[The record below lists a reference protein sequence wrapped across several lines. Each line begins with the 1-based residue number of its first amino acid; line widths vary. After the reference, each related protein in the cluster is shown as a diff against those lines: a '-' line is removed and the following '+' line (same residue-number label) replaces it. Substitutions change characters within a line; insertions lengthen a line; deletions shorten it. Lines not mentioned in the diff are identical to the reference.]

1 MMRHKFIVMKNL
13 SFLML
18 FMAWSFGLHAQ
29 YSISGKVTE
38 ADGTPLSGVSIQL
51 ESTFLGVATNLQGAY
66 VLKSVKAGTYTL
78 RVSYLGFEPQTRSIQ
93 VDKNVQMD
101 LVLVAKA
108 FMAEEVI
115 VKSTRAGENAPG
127 TYANLSKSDLAKEN
141 LGQDIPYLLSLT
153 PSLVATSDAGAGVG
167 YTGFRIRGTDAN
179 RINVTV
185 NGIPLNDAESHSV
198 YWVNMPDFASSVENI
213 QVQRGVGTS
222 TNGAAAFGATVNM
235 QTNTLREKPYAE
247 ISSAA
252 GSFNTFKNTVM
263 VGSGLLN
270 GHFAVDARLSKIT
283 SDGYIDRAFSDLKS
297 FYVSGGYYGENTLV
311 KINVFSGNEQTYQA
325 WNGIPKVR
333 MENDTAGMSRYELH
347 GLYTSVETQQMK
359 ESNPRTYNYFTYN
372 NQTDNY
378 QQDNYQLFFSHKINS
393 TLNFNSAVH
402 YTYGRGYYEEE
413 RIDDAFADYGMNDV
427 TIGADTTITNT
438 NLVRQKWLDNDFYGA
453 VASLNYT
460 QGKWDV
466 SIGGGANQYNG
477 RHFGKV
483 IWAQMLD
490 SVDKDYEWYRSTGNK
505 TDWNV
510 YGKANLRISEQLSA
524 MADLQ
529 FRGITHEIAGIDDD
543 LRDITQTH
551 SFKFFNPKVGLNY
564 KPNSQTET
572 YVYYAMGNREP
583 NRSAYTDIAPGQTVP
598 TSERLYDLE
607 AGYLFKEER
616 FSVGA
621 NLYYMQYKNQ
631 LVLTG
636 QINDVGN
643 AIMTNVDKSY
653 RRGIEITAGVQIAQ
667 WLKWDGNL
675 TLSQNKIVDFTEYVD
690 NWDYWVDPINEP
702 KQYIN
707 KLGNTDIAFSPNV
720 LANSM
725 FKITPVKNLTIGIN
739 SQYVGKQ
746 YIDNSMSSLR
756 SLDAYL
762 VNNLLVSYSIKPK
775 FMQEIGFQLQVNN
788 LLNAKYENNAWVYSY
803 LYGGERFAMDGYF
816 PQAGNNFMVGVN
828 LKF

>member
-1 MMRHKFIVMKNL
+1 MKKINL
-13 SFLML
+13 FLFLMVIGY
-18 FMAWSFGLHAQ
+18 FVQAQ
-29 YSISGKVTE
+29 YSIVGKVTD
-38 ADGTPLSGVSIQL
+38 ANGVPLSGASVQL
-51 ESTFLGVATNLQGAY
+51 EPTFLGVVTNLQGQYLLTSVNAGNY
-66 VLKSVKAGTYTL
+66 SLSVSFLGYEKQHLAIVMDQNKVLN
-78 RVSYLGFEPQTRSIQ
+78 FELIS
-93 VDKNVQMD
+93 
-101 LVLVAKA
+101 KA
-108 FMAEEVI
+108 FMAEEII

-127 TYANLSKSDLAKEN
+127 TYTKFSKSDLANEN
-141 LGQDIPYLLSLT
+141 LGQDMPYLLNLT
-153 PSLVATSDAGAGVG
+153 PSMVANSDAGAGVG

-222 TNGAAAFGATVNM
+222 TNGAAAFGATINM
-235 QTNTLREKPYAE
+235 QTNTLREEPYAE
-247 ISSAA
+247 VSSAA
-252 GSFNTFKNTVM
+252 GSFNTIKNTVM

-311 KINVFSGNEQTYQA
+311 KINVFSGKEQTYQA

-333 MENDTAGMSRYELH
+333 LESDSIGMSRYELH
-347 GLYTSVETQQMK
+347 GLYTSVETQQMR
-359 ESNPRTYNYFTYN
+359 ESNPRTYNYFTYI

-378 QQDNYQLFFSHKINS
+378 QQDNYQLFFSHKINE
-393 TLNFNSAVH
+393 TLNFNSAIH
-402 YTYGRGYYEEE
+402 YTYGRGYYEEYKVDE
-413 RIDDAFADYGMNDV
+413 SFSDYGMNDAIV
-427 TIGADTTITNT
+427 GVDTITNT

-460 QGKWDV
+460 QGIWDV

-477 RHFGKV
+477 RHFGKI

-490 SVDKDYEWYRSTGNK
+490 GIDKDYEWYRSTGNK

-510 YGKANLRISEQLSA
+510 YAKANLQILEQLSTTV
-524 MADLQ
+524 DLQ
-529 FRGITHEIAGIDDD
+529 FRGITHEISGIDDD
-543 LRDITQTH
+543 LRDITQSH

-564 KPNSQTET
+564 KPNQQLET
-572 YVYYAMGNREP
+572 YFYYAVGNREP
-583 NRSAYTDIAPGQTVP
+583 NRSTYTDIAPEQK
-598 TSERLYDLE
+598 TSTHEKLNDFEVGL
-607 AGYLFKEER
+607 LFKAEHL
-616 FSVGA
+616 SLST
-621 NLYYMQYKNQ
+621 NLYYMMYKDQ

-653 RRGIEITAGVQIAQ
+653 RRGIEMIVGAQITR
-667 WLKWDGNL
+667 WLQWDGNL
-675 TLSQNKIVDFTEYVD
+675 TLSQNKIIDFTEYVD
-690 NWDYWVDPINEP
+690 NWDTWEQDDILIG
-702 KQYIN
+702 K
-707 KLGNTDIAFSPNV
+707 TDIAFSPNV
-720 LANSM
+720 LASSQ
-725 FKITPVKNLTIGIN
+725 FKVNPLKNLTIGLN

-746 YIDNSMSSLR
+746 YIDNSGCDDR
-756 SLDAYL
+756 SLDAYF
-762 VNNLLVSYSIKPK
+762 VNNLLLNYILKPK

-788 LLNAKYENNAWVYSY
+788 LLNAEYENNAWVYSY
-803 LYGGERFAMDGYF
+803 LYGGERFTMDGYF
-816 PQAGNNFMVGVN
+816 PQAGMNFLVGLN

>member
-1 MMRHKFIVMKNL
+1 MIKLNL
-13 SFLML
+13 FLL
-18 FMAWSFGLHAQ
+18 LTVVGYFVQAQ
-29 YSISGKVTE
+29 YSIYGKVSD
-38 ADGTPLSGVSIQL
+38 ANGNPLSGASIQL
-51 ESTFLGVATNLQGAY
+51 EPTFLGVVTNLQGQY
-66 VLKSVKAGTYTL
+66 LIKPVKAGLYNL
-78 RVSYLGFEPQTRSIQ
+78 SVSFLGYEKQSQIIEVNQDAVINFE
-93 VDKNVQMD
+93 
-101 LVLVAKA
+101 LVPKA

-127 TYANLSKSDLAKEN
+127 TYANISKTDLAKEN
-141 LGQDIPYLLSLT
+141 LGQDLPYLLSLT

-222 TNGAAAFGATVNM
+222 TNGAAAFGATINM

-247 ISSAA
+247 VLSSD

-297 FYVSGGYYGENTLV
+297 FYISGGYYSENTLI
-311 KINVFSGNEQTYQA
+311 KLNVFSGKEQTYQA
-325 WNGIPKVR
+325 WNGVPKVR
-333 MENDTAGMSRYELH
+333 MENDTAGMRRYNEHWLWSGSSQLVNDIKYDEMIH
-347 GLYTSVETQQMK
+347 SD
-359 ESNPRTYNYFTYN
+359 SRTYNTYTYN
-372 NQTDNY
+372 NETDNY
-378 QQDNYQLFFSHKINS
+378 QQDNYQLFFSHKINEN
-393 TLNFNSAVH
+393 LNFNSAIH
-402 YTYGRGYYEEE
+402 YTYGRGYYEQY
-413 RIDDAFADYGMNDV
+413 RVDDKLSDYKLDTV
-427 TIGADTTITNT
+427 FIGVDTITNT

-466 SIGGGANQYNG
+466 SVGGGANQYNG

-483 IWAQMLD
+483 IWAQMLGD
-490 SVDKDYEWYRSTGNK
+490 VEKDYEWYRSTGNK

-510 YGKANLRISEQLSA
+510 YSKANLQISEQLSA
-524 MADLQ
+524 TADLQ
-529 FRGITHEIAGIDDD
+529 LRGISHEIEGIDAD
-543 LRDITQTH
+543 LRNITQNH

-564 KPNSQTET
+564 KTNNQTET
-572 YVYYAMGNREP
+572 YLYYAVGNREP
-583 NRSAYTDIAPGQTVP
+583 NRSAYTDIDPGQPIP
-598 TSERLYDLE
+598 TSERLNDLE
-607 AGYLFKEER
+607 AGYLFKEEQ

-621 NLYYMQYKNQ
+621 NLYYMLYKNQ

-636 QINDVGN
+636 QLNDVGN

-653 RRGIEITAGVQIAQ
+653 RRGIEITAGVQISR

-675 TLSQNKIVDFTEYVD
+675 TLSQNKIIDFTEYVD
-690 NWDYWVDPINEP
+690 NWDTWAQDTISIGETN
-702 KQYIN
+702 
-707 KLGNTDIAFSPNV
+707 IAFSPNL
-720 LANSM
+720 LANSL
-725 FKITPVKNLTIGIN
+725 FKVTPIKNLTIGIN

-746 YIDNSMSSLR
+746 YIDNSMSNDR
-756 SLDAYL
+756 SLDAYF
-762 VNNLLVSYSIKPK
+762 VNNLLVNYTLKPK
-775 FMQEIGFQLQVNN
+775 FMHEIGFQLQVNN
-788 LLNAKYENNAWVYSY
+788 LLNARYENNAWVYSY
-803 LYGGERFAMDGYF
+803 IYGGERFAMDGYF
-816 PQAGNNFMVGVN
+816 PQAGTNFMVGVN